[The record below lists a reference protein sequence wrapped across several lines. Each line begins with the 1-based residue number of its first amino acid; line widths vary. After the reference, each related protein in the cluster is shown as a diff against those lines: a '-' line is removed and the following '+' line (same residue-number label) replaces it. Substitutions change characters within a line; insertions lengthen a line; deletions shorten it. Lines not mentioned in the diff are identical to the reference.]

1 MIGEMLEAHSQ
12 AVASTGT
19 EVAPPP
25 VAHTARWAPN
35 AYLINCLHAVQQ
47 PLRQFPAAVPLVES
61 LAARAAQLADEVVEE
76 EAGRM
81 LTHTGV
87 AEVQELIALYQGQ
100 HAQSGAGGAMSADP
114 ALALSV
120 VGGALDRLVDAVS
133 ATSEPVP
140 RFEEVHVPRVRGEL
154 RSAYVSKII
163 EAYTLVYM
171 AVLNPTNGRGG
182 ARAAIPSTRPLCSQS
197 PRSVTPFSHPVQSP
211 RSVTPFIHPIRPTP
225 STYEAA

>member
-76 EAGRM
+76 
-81 LTHTGV
+81 
-87 AEVQELIALYQGQ
+87 
-100 HAQSGAGGAMSADP
+100 GAAAVGSMGCTTLADP
-114 ALALSV
+114 PLLPPPPA
-120 VGGALDRLVDAVS
+120 
-133 ATSEPVP
+133 
-140 RFEEVHVPRVRGEL
+140 
-154 RSAYVSKII
+154 
-163 EAYTLVYM
+163 
-171 AVLNPTNGRGG
+171 
-182 ARAAIPSTRPLCSQS
+182 ARARAIP
-197 PRSVTPFSHPVQSP
+197 
-211 RSVTPFIHPIRPTP
+211 
-225 STYEAA
+225 